1 MKNWMS
7 IGKTGLIACA
17 FGALLPGCIVT
28 TDDHRG
34 PPPVGT
40 LTVEWTIN
48 GGTNPDD
55 CVLYGADHLELAI
68 SALGARQP
76 DRGGRP
82 EFAAVARIALLGERE
97 PRRRPLGA
105 GRRLRCRGLRRT
117 CSGGKDATT
126 FFAAAKALDL
136 GRESQQNFSGRA

>member
-55 CVLYGADHLELAI
+55 CVLYGADHLELLIYAGPDDLVTEVDPLCEDFSVSVDLDPGRY
-68 SALGARQP
+68 SA
-76 DRGGRP
+76 
-82 EFAAVARIALLGERE
+82 
-97 PRRRPLGA
+97 
-105 GRRLRCRGLRRT
+105 
-117 CSGGKDATT
+117 DATLVDSINRSAT
-126 FFAAAKALDL
+126 VTAPLDGL
-136 GRESQQNFSGRA
+136 LVTDGTDLVSSIDFPDGSFL